1 MLIKIVG
8 GIPAE
13 YSLHQLRADF
23 PGTSF
28 PVVPSSE
35 QLAAF
40 GVFEAAET
48 SAPEINQLTHT
59 LDGYTFEQGGD
70 AWVQAWIVREL
81 STEEAAAAIAALRA
95 GMACTQR
102 QARLAL
108 LGAGLLSGVQS
119 AIEAMPSEQAT
130 MAQIEWEYASE
141 IRRDSALVAGVGSA
155 LGMSDAALDALFAYA
170 VTL

>member
-8 GIPAE
+8 GIPVE
-13 YSLHQLRADF
+13 YSLQQLRADF
-23 PGTSF
+23 PSTSF
-28 PVVPSSE
+28 PVAPSAE
-35 QLAAF
+35 QLAEF

-48 SAPEINQLTHT
+48 AAPAIDALTQAI
-59 LDGYTFEQGGD
+59 DGYTFAQDGD
-70 AWVQAWIVREL
+70 AWAQSWVVRDL
-81 STEEAAAAIAALRA
+81 SPEEAAAAIAARRA

-119 AIEAMPSEQAT
+119 AIEAMPTEQAT

-155 LGMSDAALDALFAYA
+155 LGMSGAELDALFAYA